1 MCSHYVGSVH
11 KVKRSCKKLA
21 TAAPPISSMFSIL
34 VMPVYTTTNIIFI
47 PSGEKPTLPKLLD
60 LKVPARVSD
69 KYEEFGIILLKDE
82 DGKKMAVIKNDC
94 RGEAKKITLQILKEW
109 MEGDG
114 MSVTWESLII
124 ALRKCAPLLADQI
137 EIALKK
143 D

>member
-1 MCSHYVGSVH
+1 MSLSKHTIY
-11 KVKRSCKKLA
+11 L
-21 TAAPPISSMFSIL
+21 TIISMFYYVL
-34 VMPVYTTTNIIFI
+34 CGIIFI
-47 PSGEKPTLPKLLD
+47 PTGERPTLPKLLD
-60 LKVPARVSD
+60 LKVPAGVSD

-94 RGEAKKITLQILKEW
+94 RGEAEKITLQILKKW

-137 EIALKK
+137 EIALKTH
-143 D
+143 